1 MASQEWLD
9 EFERQEEE
17 REAVR
22 QQAEERRAAAERRR
36 EKALQDKRASD
47 HAKVYSKA
55 AKRRAS
61 DARQWCFQ
69 TRKAASYLCGVHS
82 RSLTAQATTPQRDP
96 QRIVL
101 QPLDMNTPSYATP
114 SPVHSPYDIACTED
128 ENRYSPANS
137 HSTNNL
143 QQFAE
148 LTSSPHNNYGLRL

>member
-101 QPLDMNTPSYATP
+101 QPLDMNTPS
-114 SPVHSPYDIACTED
+114 VHSPYIACTED
-128 ENRYSPANS
+128 SSCYLCDVHSCSLTAQATTPQKRPPTDCSP
-137 HSTNNL
+137 
-143 QQFAE
+143 
-148 LTSSPHNNYGLRL
+148 TS